1 MILLAVTALLIAAGG
16 FISLAAAVGVLRL
29 PDLFMRMHASTKAG
43 ALGTGLLLLS
53 VAVVYGDSGVTLRV
67 LATIVFIFL
76 TAPVAAHAIGRAAY
90 LSGEVALWEG
100 TLVDEL
106 AEVTGEERLAGGR
119 TGGPTSGRTGGPPA
133 GARPREGDGAG
144 ADGDAGPAG

>member
-1 MILLAVTALLIAAGG
+1 MILLAATALLIAAGG

-106 AEVTGEERLAGGR
+106 AQVTREERLAG
-119 TGGPTSGRTGGPPA
+119 GRTGGPPA

-144 ADGDAGPAG
+144 VDRDAGPG